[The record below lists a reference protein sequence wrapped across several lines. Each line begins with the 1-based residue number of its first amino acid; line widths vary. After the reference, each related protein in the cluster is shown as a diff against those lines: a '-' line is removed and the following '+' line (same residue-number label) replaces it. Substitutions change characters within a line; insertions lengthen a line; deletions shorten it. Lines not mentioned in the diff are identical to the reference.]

1 LRSEFDPRAAHLT
14 SQPIK
19 PKKLRADL
27 GRMPQRALGIAV
39 GILAI
44 VAVAVFVLLLNRGG
58 DARPLTPDQY
68 RKELAE
74 AFARVDLGA
83 DPTEAGA
90 LGAYADGLR
99 DLADELEGI
108 VPPADAAQGH
118 GRLVDGLRDYAG
130 QLDSFADA
138 GREGVIRFQQ
148 RLAET
153 GGVLDPDWVRAF
165 NELAERGYL
174 TYEPR

>member
-1 LRSEFDPRAAHLT
+1 
-14 SQPIK
+14 
-19 PKKLRADL
+19 
-27 GRMPQRALGIAV
+27 MAV
-39 GILAI
+39 GLVAV
-44 VAVAVFVLLLNRGG
+44 VAVAGFVLLMDRGG
-58 DARPLTPDQY
+58 EEPPLAPDQY
-68 RKELAE
+68 RRELVA

-83 DPTEAGA
+83 DPTEADA

-99 DLADELEGI
+99 DLADELDGI
-108 VPPADAAQGH
+108 VPPADAAQVH

-148 RLAET
+148 RVAET